1 MDEKETNES
10 SQTQG
15 EQSAVSQALKE
26 IKENMVP
33 KASYDELK
41 KQNEELAKTIKE
53 AFSGESESPKGA
65 EPEKVDCDEL
75 IKELKSGDLS
85 NLDYVKTALKLRE
98 ERLRT
103 TGEDIFVP
111 KGIQITPDAN
121 DEQTAQNVADV
132 FQQCV
137 DGCGGDSGV
146 FTAMLQARTDDIKL
160 LKKKQ

>member
-10 SQTQG
+10 SLPQG
-15 EQSAVSQALKE
+15 EQSAVSQTLKE
-26 IKENMVP
+26 IKESMVP
-33 KASYDELK
+33 KASYEELK

-53 AFSGESESPKGA
+53 AFSGESESLKGA
-65 EPEKVDCDEL
+65 EPEKVDCDKL
-75 IKELKSGDLS
+75 IKDLKSGDLN
-85 NLDYVKTALKLRE
+85 NLEYVKTALKLRDA
-98 ERLRT
+98 RLKE

-121 DEQTAQNVADV
+121 DEETAQNVADV

-146 FTAMLQARTDDIKL
+146 FTAMLQSRTEDIKL
-160 LKKKQ
+160 PKKKQ

>member
-1 MDEKETNES
+1 MDKELKNES
-10 SQTQG
+10 SQQG

-53 AFSGESESPKGA
+53 AFSGESESLKGA
-65 EPEKVDCDEL
+65 EPGKVDCDKL
-75 IKELKSGDLS
+75 IKDLKSGDLS

-103 TGEDIFVP
+103 TGVDIFVP

-121 DEQTAQNVADV
+121 DEQIAQNVADV

-160 LKKKQ
+160 PKKKQ